1 MNRFLI
7 WFGWSVMLGSGL
19 LLALLAYTVES
30 RMDVQEIHTILIR
43 LVSTGVAGGLV
54 CCAGVYLKMRTDH
67 ARWEQD
73 ALMAATASLPEH

>member
-43 LVSTGVAGGLV
+43 LVSAGLAGGLV
-54 CCAGVYLKMRTDH
+54 CCLGVYLKMRTDH
-67 ARWEQD
+67 ARWTRE
-73 ALMAATASLPEH
+73 ALMAGTVLRREH